1 MKSKKVFITG
11 AGSGLGKEAAITL
24 ARRGHIVY
32 AAVHYGNQI
41 EDIRKIA
48 ENENLQLESFKLDI
62 LICKD
67 RELINNYDIDVFI
80 ANSAI
85 GDSGSVAEI
94 DVNRIRTVFETNIF
108 CNIETIQLALKN
120 MILNKN
126 TGRIVIISSIVGRLP
141 MKFLS
146 PYCSS
151 KFALEGFATCL
162 RQELNMLPNC
172 NIDVSIIEPGAY
184 ATGFNEEN
192 VSKKYGWMENESYF
206 KEILPRIKE
215 EDQKLWHFLNQK
227 PFTPIIK
234 KYVKAVETDF
244 PKKRYYA
251 PWWQALGVQIGR
263 IFGM

>member
-1 MKSKKVFITG
+1 MKIQKIFITG

-32 AAVHYGNQI
+32 AAVHYENQI
-41 EDIRKIA
+41 EDIQQIA
-48 ENENLQLESFKLDI
+48 KNENLKLEAFKLDI
-62 LICKD
+62 LIPED
-67 RELINNYDIDVFI
+67 RKLISNYDIDVFI

-85 GDSGSVAEI
+85 GDSGSVSEI
-94 DVNRIRTVFETNIF
+94 DINRIKKVFETNVF
-108 CNIETIQLALKN
+108 CNLITIQIALKN
-120 MILNKN
+120 MIQNKHI
-126 TGRIVIISSIVGRLP
+126 GRIIIISSLVGRIP
-141 MKFLS
+141 IKFLS

-162 RQELNMLPNC
+162 RQELKQLPNC
-172 NIDVSIIEPGAY
+172 NIDVIIIEPGAY

-192 VSKKYGWMENESYF
+192 VCKKYEWMKEKSYF
-206 KEILPRIKE
+206 KEILPIIKE
-215 EDQKLWHFLNQK
+215 KDKKLWHFLNQK

-234 KYVKAVETDF
+234 KYVKAVETKF

-251 PWWQALGVQIGR
+251 PWWQALGVQICR